1 MDYLIKEPKVFD
13 NNNDVVIRIKEIE
26 LKNFKNVE
34 YGIIKLQKDRFEDS
48 VTCSDIL
55 GIYGQNGSG
64 KSSLINALEVLQ
76 MIMSGNACLNDFE
89 RFIIANENT
98 STLRF
103 KFDLSYSDGKQRSV
117 DYEFQLSNK
126 PIKEIDGREDYVP
139 NQILLKILNEKL
151 SMSGLFYGKKR
162 KNELIIDTSEE
173 NILPSEIIQNDIY
186 GERKN
191 IFSLGLNKI
200 RTNPNID
207 SRVSLIFNK
216 QINQF
221 FNSQSEFTQ
230 VINEL
235 VDFAQNRLIVIDSQQ
250 PNTLTYLQF
259 FTKLGCFKLSTNDK
273 TITEDKTYFCLKND
287 FASINYLLNTIIPGL
302 QIKIKDLLN
311 EECKNN
317 HMIEIYSVRNNRE
330 IPLCFESE
338 GIKKIVS
345 FIGSFIMAYNLD
357 SFTLAIDELDAGIFE
372 YLLGELLQTF
382 EESGRGQL
390 IFTSHNLRPLE
401 VISKKFL
408 YFTTTNPK
416 NRYIKLK
423 GIGNSTN
430 LRNTY
435 FRELILCNQDE
446 ELYKRTKRYEMID
459 VLQKAGTIIT
469 NQDKEGGKK
478 DE

>member
-13 NNNDVVIRIKEIE
+13 TNNNVVIRIKEIE

-48 VTCSDIL
+48 FTCSDIL

-76 MIMSGNACLNDFE
+76 MIMSGNSCLPDFE
-89 RFIIANENT
+89 RFIIANEDT

-117 DYEFQLSNK
+117 GYEFQLSNK

-139 NQILLKILNEKL
+139 NQTFLKILNEKL
-151 SMSGLFYGKKR
+151 TMSGMFNGKKR
-162 KNELIIDTSEE
+162 NNELIIDTSKDDYLFESLAKQKDILGKGDF
-173 NILPSEIIQNDIY
+173 ILPFIPNKV
-186 GERKN
+186 RKN
-191 IFSLGLNKI
+191 PQK
-200 RTNPNID
+200 D
-207 SRVSLIFNK
+207 SRVSLIFNCVSP
-216 QINQF
+216 F
-221 FNSQSEFTQ
+221 FVYQSEFTQ
-230 VINEL
+230 VIKEL
-235 VDFAQNRLIVIDSQQ
+235 ADFAQNRLIVIDSQQ

-259 FTKLGCFKLSTNDK
+259 FTKLGCFKLSTIDK
-273 TITEDKTYFCLKND
+273 TITDDKTYFCLKND
-287 FASINYLLNTIIPGL
+287 FTSINYLLNTIIPGL

-311 EECKNN
+311 EECKND
-317 HMIEIYSVRNNRE
+317 HMVEIYSARNNRE

-423 GIGNSTN
+423 GIGNNTN